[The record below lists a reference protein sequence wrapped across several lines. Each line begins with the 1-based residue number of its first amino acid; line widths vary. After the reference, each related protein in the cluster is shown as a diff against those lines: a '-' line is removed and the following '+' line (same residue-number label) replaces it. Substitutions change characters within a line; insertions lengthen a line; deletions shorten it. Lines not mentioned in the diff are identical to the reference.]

1 MSLDG
6 TYDPNNIF
14 ALILR
19 GRLPCHRI
27 WEDEHT
33 LAFLDI
39 NPQERGHSLV
49 ISKWSQARN
58 LLEIEPEAIC
68 QVMASAKRVALGL
81 RAALRPDGL
90 HVAQFNGGD
99 TGQSVF
105 HLHVHVVPRW
115 KDRDL
120 GILAYYDEEG
130 RTARQDDL
138 AALAAQI
145 APAVAAAVI

>member
-6 TYDPNNIF
+6 EYDPNNIF
-14 ALILR
+14 AMILR
-19 GRLPCHRI
+19 GDLPCHMVY
-27 WEDEHT
+27 EDDET

-39 NPQERGHSLV
+39 NPQETGHCLV
-49 ISKWSQARN
+49 ISKWSRARN

-68 QVMASAKRVALGL
+68 QVMASAKRVAI
-81 RAALRPDGL
+81 ALRKALAPDGF
-90 HVAQFNGGD
+90 HIAQFNGGE

-105 HLHVHVVPRW
+105 HLHVHIVPRW

-130 RTARQDDL
+130 RRASDENLR
-138 AALAAQI
+138 ALAAKIRAHMDI
-145 APAVAAAVI
+145 AN